1 MHGIEERLGNAH
13 SALSLTPPPP
23 EQAVDALPQ
32 RMLDD
37 LTHMLGRQLAI
48 YTKVC
53 QSHIAE
59 RAGLPLMDFKALEVI
74 LEFKALPTGQ
84 LAHIMGLSS
93 GGTTALINRL
103 EAAGYVK
110 RGRHPLDRRI
120 IVIKPVPARCA
131 QIPFLSEQLIGEI
144 VSMTARHNPSQMAA
158 MHGFLRHCVH
168 TLRNAT
174 LQWLDTDAEHNP
186 EPSDPQKS

>member
-1 MHGIEERLGNAH
+1 MHGIEERHGNAH
-13 SALSLTPPPP
+13 STLSRPPSPSDGG
-23 EQAVDALPQ
+23 VDTLPQ

-53 QSHIAE
+53 QSSIAE

-103 EAAGYVK
+103 ETAGFVK
-110 RGRHPLDRRI
+110 RGRHPLDRRV
-120 IVIKPVPARCA
+120 IVIKPVASRCA

-144 VSMTARHNPSQMAA
+144 VSMAARNDPTQLAA

-174 LQWLDTDAEHNP
+174 LQWLETETEAGFP
-186 EPSDPQKS
+186 PLDPPQS